1 MSGIS
6 KSFKLP
12 TLNLTKRRKITH
24 GLPTFKWEDVK
35 DLQPL
40 GVGSFGSVYCA
51 NCLFGDE
58 DRKVVVKRLRGESME
73 TRSRFI
79 KEAEILHSINH
90 ANFPEFYGF
99 SDDPYGLMMEYAAF
113 DFKPFDVEK
122 TVSNLEDFY
131 TFIDSEFNF
140 TSFSDVIPVCLRDVV
155 NALKVLHDMDIT
167 HRDLKPSNVL
177 VSNQHYCHMSS
188 FSSEYERNP
197 IICKVAD
204 FGLSR
209 SLETQTRSIIQSR
222 TNDICRGTPVYM
234 APEIHNRKLQQASI
248 TDLKKTDVWSL
259 GLLSFSVINPNLS
272 SPYRKVIEELGVDF
286 SLDTMKEIMTDEKLP
301 VHDNKYESI
310 RVAEWW
316 QAEELFSRCCRFD
329 PELRPSIEELI
340 PIVNIN
346 DPEASLDITQLSVS
360 QSSALEIADELIS
373 QQAVINAGQDL
384 AHENRPENDGT
395 NACTFL
401 ALAICDSLFA
411 TLRGEYSQSCQSW
424 SEIARLADHIIEE
437 FPTKINQLRNAS
449 ETYELSEAKVMLESN
464 NLLSKKYQ
472 LTEECVSGCGYL
484 TEIGRNELCSA
495 LSCHSSGTDM
505 KFGVYTCPPYTLLI
519 GVYNN
524 SIFLLDTHPIGQELG
539 GTGNGIVVSTK
550 DKSILSC
557 RKITQ
562 WLLKRLKVSG
572 VDDRTPQSLAWLI
585 EDHSNGMNKDILLLS
600 IYGNVSTCVLLCHV
614 INVTVTVSHP
624 FFNK

>member
-1 MSGIS
+1 
-6 KSFKLP
+6 
-12 TLNLTKRRKITH
+12 
-24 GLPTFKWEDVK
+24 
-35 DLQPL
+35 
-40 GVGSFGSVYCA
+40 
-51 NCLFGDE
+51 
-58 DRKVVVKRLRGESME
+58 
-73 TRSRFI
+73 
-79 KEAEILHSINH
+79 
-90 ANFPEFYGF
+90 
-99 SDDPYGLMMEYAAF
+99 MMEYAAF

-131 TFIDSEFNF
+131 TFIDREFNF

-155 NALKVLHDMDIT
+155 NVLKVLHDMDIS
-167 HRDLKPSNVL
+167 HRDFKPSNVL

-188 FSSEYERNP
+188 FSSEYEHNP

-204 FGLSR
+204 FGLSS

-248 TDLKKTDVWSL
+248 TDLKKTDVWSR

-286 SLDTMKEIMTDEKLP
+286 SLNTMKEIMTDEKLP

-310 RVAEWW
+310 RVTEWW
-316 QAEELFSRCCRFD
+316 QVEELFSRCCKFD

-346 DPEASLDITQLSVS
+346 NPEASLDITQLSVS
-360 QSSALEIADELIS
+360 QSSALEIADEIIS
-373 QQAVINAGQDL
+373 QQAVINTGQDL
-384 AHENRPENDGT
+384 AHENRPENYGT

-411 TLRGEYSQSCQSW
+411 TLQGEDSQSYQSW
-424 SEIARLADHIIEE
+424 SEIARLADHIIKD
-437 FPTKINQLRNAS
+437 FPTKIDQLRNAS
-449 ETYELSEAKVMLESN
+449 ETYKLSEAKVMLESN

-495 LSCHSSGTDM
+495 LSCHPSGTDM

-539 GTGNGIVVSTK
+539 GTGNGIVVATK

-557 RKITQ
+557 KKITQ
-562 WLLKRLKVSG
+562 WLLKRFKVNG
-572 VDDRTPQSLAWLI
+572 VDERTPQSLAWLI
-585 EDHSNGMNKDILLLS
+585 EDHSNSMNNDILLLS
-600 IYGNVSTCVLLCHV
+600 IYGIFLHAHC
-614 INVTVTVSHP
+614 NVTS
-624 FFNK
+624 